1 MWYFVLVMS
10 RTFTLVG
17 RSSELE
23 LDVSPEIPLDRKY
36 ALALVGLYTYNSY
49 PNIEKGRNDKFY
61 YWKKGKNNKRQQH
74 EVTIEEGAYEITDI
88 ERILRKSLREKPTKE
103 GEQQQQHGEVISLK
117 PNNNTLKCELRS
129 KYDIDFTPEDSI
141 GPLLG
146 FSKTLLHANK
156 LHSSD
161 KPVDIVR
168 VNLIR
173 VECNLVF
180 GSYLNSKKTHILF
193 EFKPTV
199 DPGYAINIT
208 PNHLIFQDVQENLGS
223 IRHISVRLTDQKSE
237 LINFRGEEVIVRLE
251 LKPV

>member
-1 MWYFVLVMS
+1 MS
-10 RTFTLVG
+10 RTFTLVA

-36 ALALVGLYTYNSY
+36 SLALVGLYTYNSY
-49 PNIEKGRNDKFY
+49 PNIETGRNKFY
-61 YWKKGKNNKRQQH
+61 YWKKGKNNKRQRH

-88 ERILRKSLREKPTKE
+88 ERLLRKALREKPTKE
-103 GEQQQQHGEVISLK
+103 SEHQQGEATVVSLK

-129 KYDIDFTPEDSI
+129 KYEVDFTPADSI

-146 FSKTLLHANK
+146 FSNTLLPANK

-180 GSYLNSKKTHILF
+180 GSYLNSKQTHILY

-208 PNHLIFQDVQENLGS
+208 PNHLIFMDVQENLGS
-223 IRHISVRLTDQKSE
+223 IRHISVRLTDQNSE